1 VNETDM
7 HVIAPQTAPR
17 LHAGRNHARF
27 VDTTML
33 YAPQSGGVKRYLT
46 AKHGWLARHRPLV
59 DHRLVV
65 PGAAEV
71 RDGEGVWSVYTMVP
85 FAHGYRLPTSN
96 SAWKRRLTSL
106 RPDLIEAGD
115 PFTPGMA
122 AIRAGQELGC
132 PVIGFCHTDLGALA
146 ALHLGEWAEK
156 PTRRK
161 WAKVYSR
168 FDHVLACSRYMA
180 GRLTDVGVPRV
191 TAMPLGVDTTIFR
204 PLDDARA
211 WLRARLGLSASARL
225 LVFAG
230 RPAREKRIEVLIEA
244 VKRLGDPYVLL
255 LIGAGER
262 ADVSSQVMT
271 WPYQSRSE
279 DLARVLAGC
288 DAFVHANSSEP
299 FGLVVLEAMAC
310 GLPVV
315 GVPVGGVAESIDEG
329 VGQVAAD
336 IDAVAMAE
344 AIEALFARDVEALGH
359 AARSRAVERHD
370 WDAVFERLTDV
381 YGEITG
387 LGAFKDAE
395 PVRSVA

>member
-1 VNETDM
+1 VNENHL
-7 HVIAPQTAPR
+7 HVIAPTTEPR
-17 LHAGRNHARF
+17 LYAARDEARF

-46 AKHGWLARHRPLV
+46 AKRAWLAQHRPLV
-59 DHRLVV
+59 DHHLVV

-71 RDGEGVWSVYTMVP
+71 NDGEGVWSVYTIVP

-106 RPDLIEAGD
+106 KPDLIEAGD

-132 PVIGFCHTDLGALA
+132 PVVGFCHTDLGALA
-146 ALHLGEWAEK
+146 ALHIGEWAEK

-180 GRLTDVGVPRV
+180 GRLLDEGVPRV
-191 TAMPLGVDTTIFR
+191 TAMPLGVDTDVFR
-204 PLDDARA
+204 PFDDARA
-211 WLRARLGLSASARL
+211 WLRAELGLPASARL

-230 RPAREKRIEVLIEA
+230 RPAREKRIEVLVEA
-244 VKRLGDPYVLL
+244 VERLGEPYVLL
-255 LIGAGER
+255 LIGAGDR
-262 ADVSSQVMT
+262 ADASSQVMT
-271 WPYQSRSE
+271 WPYQSSAAN
-279 DLARVLAGC
+279 LARVLAGC

-336 IDAVAMAE
+336 VDATAMAE
-344 AIEALFARDVEALGH
+344 AIEGLVARDVEALGQ
-359 AARSRAVERHD
+359 AARARAVERHG
-370 WDAVFERLTDV
+370 WHAVFTRLTGL
-381 YGEITG
+381 YGEFSG
-387 LGAFKDAE
+387 LGAFGGVSPIRA
-395 PVRSVA
+395 VA